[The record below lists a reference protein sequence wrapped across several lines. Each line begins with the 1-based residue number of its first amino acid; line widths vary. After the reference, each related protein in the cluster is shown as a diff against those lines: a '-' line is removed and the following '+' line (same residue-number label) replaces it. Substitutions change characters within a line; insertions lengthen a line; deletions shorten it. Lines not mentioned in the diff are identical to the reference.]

1 MPVLMQSQIR
11 RVTFDQARL
20 DRLARAILSDVGEA
34 SAELGVLFVGDQRMR
49 GLNRR
54 YRGKDCTT
62 DVLAF
67 AMRESFTP
75 HASRFDPSAS
85 SGSRAESRDKLTVPS
100 QVEGRLTPDMLG
112 DVVIAVPTAVR
123 QAKQGQRSLDEELT
137 ALLVHGILHL
147 CGYDHERSEKDARRM
162 QRRERMILSR
172 LAPLPKRVNRTRH
185 GSTLRR
191 AQGPELSRGTGSP
204 SRAKSR
210 DASHST
216 QHE

>member
-1 MPVLMQSQIR
+1 MPVYIQSHVR

-49 GLNRR
+49 GLNRQ
-54 YRGKDCTT
+54 YRGKDRTT

-67 AMRESFTP
+67 AMRESLTP
-75 HASRFDPSAS
+75 HPS
-85 SGSRAESRDKLTVPS
+85 P
-100 QVEGRLTPDMLG
+100 LTPVMLG

-137 ALLVHGILHL
+137 VLLVHGILHL
-147 CGYDHERSEKDARRM
+147 CGYDHERSEKEARRM
-162 QRRERMILSR
+162 HRRERMILR
-172 LAPLPKRVNRTRH
+172 ALAQLPKRVNRTRH
-185 GSTLRR
+185 GST
-191 AQGPELSRGTGSP
+191 GSP

-210 DASHST
+210 DASPIT
-216 QHE
+216 LHE